1 MEKTRK
7 TMSTSTIVGTGLLIA
22 IVVVLQF
29 ISMYF
34 LRFATFSITLTLL
47 PIVVGVA
54 LYGKTAGAILG
65 LAFGIAV
72 LLTGDANAFLQIN
85 APGTIITVLLKGALA
100 GFCSGLVYSLISKK
114 NHTAAVIAAAVTAP
128 VVNTGIFALGYF
140 VFFAN
145 TPEVIAMAEGAGV
158 DIVTLLFVG
167 MIGGNFFIE
176 LGINIVF
183 NPVIMYLIKLG
194 RKTIANKA

>member
-1 MEKTRK
+1 MP
-7 TMSTSTIVGTGLLIA
+7 TSTIVGTGLLIA

-114 NHTAAVIAAAVTAP
+114 NHTAAVIAAAVAAYSGTSSDGF
-128 VVNTGIFALGYF
+128 VVRSI
-140 VFFAN
+140 
-145 TPEVIAMAEGAGV
+145 
-158 DIVTLLFVG
+158 
-167 MIGGNFFIE
+167 
-176 LGINIVF
+176 
-183 NPVIMYLIKLG
+183 
-194 RKTIANKA
+194 RKVKR

>member
-1 MEKTRK
+1 
-7 TMSTSTIVGTGLLIA
+7 MSTSTIVGTGLLIA

-100 GFCSGLVYSLISKK
+100 GFCSGLV
-114 NHTAAVIAAAVTAP
+114 
-128 VVNTGIFALGYF
+128 
-140 VFFAN
+140 
-145 TPEVIAMAEGAGV
+145 
-158 DIVTLLFVG
+158 
-167 MIGGNFFIE
+167 
-176 LGINIVF
+176 
-183 NPVIMYLIKLG
+183 
-194 RKTIANKA
+194 

>member
-54 LYGKTAGAILG
+54 LYGKTAGAIPL
-65 LAFGIAV
+65 
-72 LLTGDANAFLQIN
+72 
-85 APGTIITVLLKGALA
+85 
-100 GFCSGLVYSLISKK
+100 S
-114 NHTAAVIAAAVTAP
+114 
-128 VVNTGIFALGYF
+128 
-140 VFFAN
+140 
-145 TPEVIAMAEGAGV
+145 
-158 DIVTLLFVG
+158 
-167 MIGGNFFIE
+167 
-176 LGINIVF
+176 
-183 NPVIMYLIKLG
+183 
-194 RKTIANKA
+194 